1 MKEKNLPPEPRDM
14 PVYIDLR
21 KNERL
26 EPNTFI
32 KIPVPD
38 MIEHNATT
46 SDRVWQ
52 TTRHFCIG
60 AAGGVGTMV
69 TGLAALAPQLL
80 IQPVTWITTGVVAGI
95 VGGFEARR
103 KFVAD
108 RKRGQGTVE
117 KDVPPRW
124 WVPVLKIIVDA
135 IVRVIEAR
143 KAKE

>member
-21 KNERL
+21 KEKRL

-52 TTRHFCIG
+52 TTRHFFIG
-60 AAGGVGTMV
+60 ASTALAGITGAVAV
-69 TGLAALAPQLL
+69 TAPQL
-80 IQPVTWITTGVVAGI
+80 IVKPISWICMGAAAGVLGAV
-95 VGGFEARR
+95 EARR
-103 KFVAD
+103 KFTAD
-108 RKRGQGTVE
+108 RKRTE
-117 KDVPPRW
+117 KVAEQDVPPRW
-124 WVPVLKIIVDA
+124 WVPVLKIVADLV
-135 IVRVIEAR
+135 VRIIEAR
-143 KAKE
+143 RKDK